1 MNFSTEH
8 WANHQR
14 GQKKRAEISLYLSQ
28 NPNATSQEIAEAVN
42 LSIWQVK
49 RHLSKI
55 HSERGMSSVAIASA
69 LVICS
74 GSIFS
79 QCLICSVDTEN
90 NSFLTYETL
99 KNPSQKTPYSS

>member
-8 WANHQR
+8 WASHKR
-14 GQKKRAEISLYLSQ
+14 GKKKRSEISLYLSQ
-28 NPNATSQEIAEAVN
+28 HPNATPQEIAEAVN

-55 HSERGMSSVAIASA
+55 HLEREMSSVAIASA
-69 LVICS
+69 FVICS
-74 GSIFS
+74 ASLFS
-79 QCLICSVDTEN
+79 QWAICSIDVDN
-90 NSFLTYETL
+90 NSVFTYESL